1 MWKEQRKLTKG
12 EINMTKEEK
21 LLYQEG
27 FKDGFEAAKQE
38 FKKVEYVP
46 YTPYIPWNP
55 YYPYYP
61 YYNGY
66 DKWTCVPY
74 VDSSI
79 TVVTGPQDSPNSI
92 TTTNDYLI
100 TYTTAT

>member
-1 MWKEQRKLTKG
+1 
-12 EINMTKEEK
+12 MTKEEK
-21 LLYQEG
+21 RLYQEG

-74 VDSSI
+74 VDSHTTIITGQHTDVPNNI
-79 TVVTGPQDSPNSI
+79 TVTD
-92 TTTNDYLI
+92 DYLI
-100 TYTTAT
+100 TYTTTT